1 MEKEAFEM
9 DSESQIRVWQ
19 AETGGMRKL
28 RCSKKGLNRDNRA
41 QDVPVRLAMGS
52 GLFRAHARES
62 YTGQGLRVILVRG
75 LR

>member
-28 RCSKKGLNRDNRA
+28 RCSKKGETE
-41 QDVPVRLAMGS
+41 Q
-52 GLFRAHARES
+52 
-62 YTGQGLRVILVRG
+62 GQ
-75 LR
+75 